1 MTLKYL
7 PRAWKRG
14 TDFLG
19 TRYAILCGAMTWVSE
34 SNLVSAISNAGGFGV
49 LAGGNMPPEVLAE
62 EIGKTRRKTSF
73 PFGVN
78 MITVAPN
85 FRAHIDVVSRER
97 VSFAIFAG
105 SIPSGKDI
113 EQVKASGAK
122 VVCFAPVLSLAK
134 RLIKQGVDA
143 LVIEGS
149 EAGGHIGPVS
159 TSVLAQEFLLSV
171 SEVPIFVAGGI
182 GTGEMIA
189 QYLSMGASGAQLG
202 TRFVVAE
209 ECVAHP
215 RFKEAFLRAS
225 ARDAMPT
232 SQFDPSLPTIPVRA
246 ITNEGTLDFNRL
258 QFELLGKVKSGEMPR
273 EEAQVR
279 LEEFWMGSLRR
290 AVVDGD
296 IERGSLMAGQSVA
309 FARRIQPVAEII
321 EELVYAAE
329 RKLAEMA
336 EGTLED
342 GPIPERPAVR
352 PPPRLPVS

>member
-1 MTLKYL
+1 MELKYL
-7 PRAWKRG
+7 PKVWKRG

-19 TRYAILCGAMTWVSE
+19 TRYAVLCGAMTWVSE

-62 EIGKTRRKTSF
+62 EIEKTRAKTSF

-85 FRAHIDVVSRER
+85 FQAHIEVVVREK
-97 VSFAIFAG
+97 VSYAIFAG

-113 EQVKASGAK
+113 ERVKASGAK
-122 VVCFAPVLSLAK
+122 VLCFAPILSLAK
-134 RLIKQGVDA
+134 RLIRQGVDA
-143 LVIEGS
+143 LLIEGN
-149 EAGGHIGPVS
+149 EAGGHIGPVA
-159 TSVLAQEFLLSV
+159 TSILAQEFLLSIT
-171 SEVPIFVAGGI
+171 EVPVFVAGGI

-189 QYLSMGASGAQLG
+189 QYLSLGASGAQLG

-215 RFKEAFLRAS
+215 KFKEAFIRAQ
-225 ARDAMPT
+225 ARDAIPT

-246 ITNEGTLDFNRL
+246 ITNEGTREFNRL
-258 QFELLGKVKSGEMPR
+258 QLELLGKVKAGEISR
-273 EEAQVR
+273 EDAAIQ
-279 LEEFWMGSLRR
+279 LEEFWVGSLRR

-296 IERGSLMAGQSVA
+296 IDRGSLMAGQSVA
-309 FARRIQPVAEII
+309 FAKKIEPVAAII
-321 EELVYAAE
+321 EELVRSAE

-336 EGTLED
+336 GGNTGVETVAVPAAVRQPGTL
-342 GPIPERPAVR
+342 
-352 PPPRLPVS
+352 

>member
-1 MTLKYL
+1 MEWKYL
-7 PRAWKRG
+7 SKAWKRG

-49 LAGGNMPPEVLAE
+49 LAGGNMPPEALAE
-62 EIGKTRRKTSF
+62 EIEKTRKKTSL

-85 FRAHIDVVSRER
+85 FRAQIDVVVRER
-97 VSFAIFAG
+97 VSHAFFAG

-113 EQVKASGAK
+113 ERVKGSGAK
-122 VVCFAPVLSLAK
+122 ILCFAPVLSLAK
-134 RLIKQGVDA
+134 RMIKQGVDA

-159 TSVLAQEFLLSV
+159 TSVLAQEFLLSI
-171 SEVPIFVAGGI
+171 SEVPVFVAGGI

-189 QYLSMGASGAQLG
+189 QYLLMGASGAQLG

-209 ECVAHP
+209 ECIAHP
-215 RFKEAFLRAS
+215 RFKEAFIRAH

-246 ITNEGTLDFNRL
+246 IMNEGTQEFNRL
-258 QFELLGKVKSGEMPR
+258 QLELLTKVKAGELSR
-273 EEAQVR
+273 EEGQLK

-290 AVVDGD
+290 AVVEGD

-309 FARRIQPVAEII
+309 FAKKIQPVAEII
-321 EELVYAAE
+321 EELVESAE
-329 RKLAEMA
+329 RKFAEMA
-336 EGTLED
+336 GED
-342 GPIPERPAVR
+342 TRETTGAATAAVPRP
-352 PPPRLPVS
+352 L